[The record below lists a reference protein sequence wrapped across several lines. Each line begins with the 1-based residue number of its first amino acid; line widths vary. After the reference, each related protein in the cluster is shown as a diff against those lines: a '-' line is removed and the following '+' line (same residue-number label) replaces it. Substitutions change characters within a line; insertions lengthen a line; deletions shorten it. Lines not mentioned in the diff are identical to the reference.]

1 MTKKK
6 ETEFN
11 DSELFISRELS
22 WMDFNAR
29 VLDEAECVANPVLER
44 LKFIAIFSSNL
55 DEFFMVRIAGLRQL
69 VKMGKELP
77 DPAGEMGKSVR
88 LNATIY
94 RFEFDRARHTAVL
107 SVEFSGKAG
116 DVTERTSQLT
126 YETPY
131 EGDAPEAAAKAMAV
145 NAERAAQ
152 AVREL
157 IASLSKK

>member
-1 MTKKK
+1 
-6 ETEFN
+6 
-11 DSELFISRELS
+11 
-22 WMDFNAR
+22 
-29 VLDEAECVANPVLER
+29 
-44 LKFIAIFSSNL
+44 
-55 DEFFMVRIAGLRQL
+55 
-69 VKMGKELP
+69 
-77 DPAGEMGKSVR
+77 MGKSVR

-94 RFEFDRARHTAVL
+94 RFEFDRTRHTAVL

-145 NAERAAQ
+145 NAEKAAQ

-157 IASLSKK
+157 IASLSKKLK

>member
-1 MTKKK
+1 MR
-6 ETEFN
+6 ESGDRLSSDEYN
-11 DSELFISRELS
+11 RWLLSPELLLQR
-22 WMDFNAR
+22 
-29 VLDEAECVANPVLER
+29 
-44 LKFIAIFSSNL
+44 
-55 DEFFMVRIAGLRQL
+55 RIRT
-69 VKMGKELP
+69 ELP